1 MNDDDRTKYWLLA
14 LLPILLLIGC
24 QTDPA
29 VEWRKAEAV
38 ATQHVYDNELEL
50 TDAFAIYILADEA
63 VPDDITYEWFPA
75 NLVGDIE
82 WNIRSVDLKGQGDIQ
97 RVLATVSASF
107 ADGTTSI
114 DARLSFNIFV
124 SESGTVLSTEA
135 TELESFVK
143 VTTQ

>member
-29 VEWRKAEAV
+29 DKWRKAEAV

-75 NLVGDIE
+75 NLAGEIE
-82 WNIRSVDLKGQGDIQ
+82 WNIRSVDLKGQGDLQ